1 MGLIHRPTL
10 SQETFME
17 KLHKVVLHII
27 CNYLHINPQG
37 IHSHMQTRMHMQV
50 HRRTHTHTHR
60 LECTRLS
67 KVLCSPLEKPLGS
80 SGTQLIPGIPQA
92 RYPRTEVRW
101 EGAEFG

>member
-10 SQETFME
+10 IQETFME

-50 HRRTHTHTHR
+50 HRRTHTHTQIRVHQVEQGVMLAVGKAVR
-60 LECTRLS
+60 QQWHTADS
-67 KVLCSPLEKPLGS
+67 WNTPGPLP
-80 SGTQLIPGIPQA
+80 PH
-92 RYPRTEVRW
+92 
-101 EGAEFG
+101 